1 MIPPEPHLTRNGLE
15 IHLLEPAMCPVAAAL
30 HGACGFHECWDARA
44 FADLIAMPGTQ
55 GRLALDGDLP
65 IGLVLWRTAADEAEI
80 LTICAAPGHRRQ
92 GVGRFLMEQ
101 AMAAIAA
108 TGVRRL
114 LLEVA
119 VDNHP
124 AIALYGALG
133 FVEAGRRR
141 GYYRTAH
148 GPADALIL
156 ARDM

>member
-1 MIPPEPHLTRNGLE
+1 
-15 IHLLEPAMCPVAAAL
+15 
-30 HGACGFHECWDARA
+30 
-44 FADLIAMPGTQ
+44 
-55 GRLALDGDLP
+55 
-65 IGLVLWRTAADEAEI
+65 
-80 LTICAAPGHRRQ
+80 
-92 GVGRFLMEQ
+92 MEQ

-156 ARDM
+156 ARDI